1 MIKYLLFC
9 WYVILFL
16 SCCEEE
22 RPGYATRE
30 LIFPDY
36 RNVTI
41 PVDIAPLSF
50 YVNLPEVNENVQVL
64 LCTRTKQLNRRGK
77 EVRFS
82 SLECRELVTSDS
94 VMNVYIQKKTD
105 HLWNCVDSFKIYISS
120 DPIDPYLSYRLIEPG
135 YEVWGNMGIYQ
146 RCLANYEEDAI
157 FENSRV
163 KEICVNCH
171 ATNQGNPEEYIF
183 HQRPKPAGTI
193 LVKDGVVSKLNTD
206 YSEKIKTLV
215 YPSWHSS
222 GKYIAFSVNKTVQ
235 AVHSQHRNRIEVMDL
250 HSDIV
255 ILDVQKNILLTSS
268 LLSSADAYETF
279 PCFSSDG
286 KKLYFCSAPAI
297 SLPDSFNY
305 VRYHLCSLDVDLEK
319 GTLGSKIDT
328 VIRVDTLNASISFP
342 KISPSGRFMLYTR
355 HAYGNFSIWHRDA
368 DLCMFDLHNQ
378 REVDTSILNSEE
390 TESYHSWSSE
400 GHWIVFSSRRMTGLF
415 TCLYLAHIDSSGHVG
430 KPFLLPQKR
439 SDSYF
444 FQYKSYNVP
453 EFMKGP
459 VCTSEKDLEAVM
471 ER

>member
-1 MIKYLLFC
+1 
-9 WYVILFL
+9 
-16 SCCEEE
+16 
-22 RPGYATRE
+22 
-30 LIFPDY
+30 
-36 RNVTI
+36 
-41 PVDIAPLSF
+41 
-50 YVNLPEVNENVQVL
+50 
-64 LCTRTKQLNRRGK
+64 
-77 EVRFS
+77 
-82 SLECRELVTSDS
+82 
-94 VMNVYIQKKTD
+94 
-105 HLWNCVDSFKIYISS
+105 
-120 DPIDPYLSYRLIEPG
+120 
-135 YEVWGNMGIYQ
+135 
-146 RCLANYEEDAI
+146 
-157 FENSRV
+157 
-163 KEICVNCH
+163 
-171 ATNQGNPEEYIF
+171 
-183 HQRPKPAGTI
+183 
-193 LVKDGVVSKLNTD
+193 
-206 YSEKIKTLV
+206 
-215 YPSWHSS
+215 
-222 GKYIAFSVNKTVQ
+222 
-235 AVHSQHRNRIEVMDL
+235 MDL

-319 GTLGSKIDT
+319 GTLESKIDT
-328 VIRVDTLNASISFP
+328 GIRVDTLNASISFP

-415 TCLYLAHIDSSGHVG
+415 TCLYLAHIDSSGHAG